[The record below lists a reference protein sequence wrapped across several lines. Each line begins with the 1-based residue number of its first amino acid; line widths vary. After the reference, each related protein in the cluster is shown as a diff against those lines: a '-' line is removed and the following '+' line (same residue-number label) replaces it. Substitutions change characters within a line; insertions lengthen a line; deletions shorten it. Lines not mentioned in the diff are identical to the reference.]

1 MPPHKESFDKSKVH
15 LISLI
20 AFLMGF
26 GQALITYVLS
36 SYFKTISGTENVGPF
51 YIISYGVVLVVLLN
65 WHRVI
70 RKIGKARVFI
80 LSVLAKVAI
89 VIALVFL
96 PPSYWALFFL
106 MLYLICG
113 ALEWTS
119 LDIILESY
127 SKDNLSGRI
136 RGIHLTIFNAGFIFG
151 PFISTR
157 ILDQYQFQGVFLGL
171 LILNAIVLIFSL
183 VGLSKINHGYKRDL
197 NIREIIAKVW
207 KRKNI
212 LRILYVSIALEIFF
226 AILVI
231 YTPIYLLDL
240 GYSWDDIGIMFSV
253 MLIPFVLL
261 QIPIG
266 FLADKK
272 WGEKEM
278 ILISLSLMAL
288 STILVFTGARQSVAI
303 WGLILLLTRVGAA
316 ALEILRD
323 SYFYKRIDGYDVD
336 MIDIYKAAIPV
347 GYIIANILAFLVLL
361 FFPLKAV
368 FLIVVAVVASALVP
382 AFSLKDNR
390 AEAEV

>member
-1 MPPHKESFDKSKVH
+1 MPSHKESFDKNKIH

-51 YIISYGVVLVVLLN
+51 YIISYAVVLLTLLN
-65 WHRVI
+65 WHKVI
-70 RKIGKARVFI
+70 RRLGKARVF
-80 LSVLAKVAI
+80 LLAVLAKVAI
-89 VIALVFL
+89 VVALVFV
-96 PPSYWALFFL
+96 PPSYPALAIL
-106 MLYLICG
+106 MLYLVSG

-136 RGIHLTIFNAGFIFG
+136 RGIHLTIFNAGFLLG

-157 ILDQYQFQGVFLGL
+157 ILDQYSFQGVFLAL
-171 LILNAIVLIFSL
+171 LVLNAVVLIFSM
-183 VGLSKINHGYKRDL
+183 VGLSNINHGYKREL
-197 NIREIIAKVW
+197 NVKEIIAKVW

-212 LRILYVSIALEIFF
+212 LRIFYISTALEIFF

-240 GYSWDDIGIMFSV
+240 GYGWDDIGIIFSV
-253 MLIPFVLL
+253 MLVPFVLL

-278 ILISLSLMAL
+278 IFVSLFVMAL
-288 STILVFTGARQSVAI
+288 STVLVFTGGKQSVAV
-303 WGLILLLTRVGAA
+303 WAGILFLTRIGAA

-336 MIDIYKAAIPV
+336 MIDLYKATVPV
-347 GYIIANILAFLVLL
+347 GYIIANVLTFVCL
-361 FFPLKAV
+361 FIFPLKAV
-368 FLIVVAVVASALVP
+368 FLIVVIVVASALIP
-382 AFSLKDNR
+382 AFALKDNK
-390 AEAEV
+390 AECEC

>member
-1 MPPHKESFDKSKVH
+1 MPPHKESFDKSKIH

-26 GQALITYVLS
+26 GQSLIVYVLS
-36 SYFKTISGTENVGPF
+36 SYFKTISGTENIGGF
-51 YIISYGVVLVVLLN
+51 YIISYAIVLLVLLN
-65 WHRVI
+65 WHKVI
-70 RKIGKARVFI
+70 RRIGKARVFI
-80 LSVLAKVAI
+80 LAVLAKVAI
-89 VIALVFL
+89 VVALVFF
-96 PPSYWALFFL
+96 PPSYPALAIL

-151 PFISTR
+151 PFVSTR
-157 ILDQYQFQGVFLGL
+157 ILDQYGFQGVFVGL
-171 LILNAIVLIFSL
+171 LIMNAIVLVFSL
-183 VGLSKINHGYKRDL
+183 VGLSNINQGYKRDL
-197 NIREIIAKVW
+197 KIGEIIAKVW

-212 LRILYVSIALEIFF
+212 LRIFYISIVLEIFF
-226 AILVI
+226 ALLVI

-240 GYSWDDIGIMFSV
+240 GYSWDDIGIMFSM

-278 ILISLSLMAL
+278 IFVSLFVMAL
-288 STILVFTGARQSVAI
+288 STVWLFNSGKQTLLF
-303 WGLILLLTRVGAA
+303 WGGILLLTRVGAA

-336 MIDIYKAAIPV
+336 MIDLYKATLPV
-347 GYIIANILAFLVLL
+347 GYIIANFLAFVALL
-361 FFPLKAV
+361 IFPLKSV
-368 FLIVVAVVASALVP
+368 FLIVVVVVASALIP
-382 AFSLKDNR
+382 AFYLKDNR
-390 AEAEV
+390 AECEN

>member
-1 MPPHKESFDKSKVH
+1 MPSHKETFDKRKIH

-26 GQALITYVLS
+26 SQALITYVLS
-36 SYFKTISGTENVGPF
+36 SYFKIISGTENVGPF
-51 YIISYGVVLVVLLN
+51 YILSYLIVLLVLLN
-65 WHRVI
+65 WHKVI
-70 RKIGKARVFI
+70 RKMGKARVFI
-80 LSVLAKVAI
+80 LAVLAKVGI
-89 VIALVFL
+89 VVAMVFIPPSIPALVI
-96 PPSYWALFFL
+96 L

-151 PFISTR
+151 PFLSTR
-157 ILDQYQFQGVFLGL
+157 ILDQYSYQGVFLAL
-171 LILNAIVLIFSL
+171 LVLNAVVLIFSM
-183 VGLSKINHGYKRDL
+183 VGLSNINHGYKRDL
-197 NIREIIAKVW
+197 KVTEIIAKVW

-212 LRILYVSIALEIFF
+212 LRIFYISTALEIFF

-231 YTPIYLLDL
+231 YTPIYLQDL
-240 GYSWDDIGIMFSV
+240 GYGWDEIGIIFSV
-253 MLIPFVLL
+253 MLVPFVLL

-278 ILISLSLMAL
+278 IFLSLFLMAL
-288 STILVFTGARQSVAI
+288 STILVFTGGKQSVAV
-303 WGLILLLTRVGAA
+303 WGGILLLTRLGAA

-336 MIDIYKAAIPV
+336 MIDLYKATFPV
-347 GYIIANILAFLVLL
+347 GYIIANVLAFVCLL
-361 FFPLKAV
+361 IFPLKAV
-368 FLIVVAVVASALVP
+368 FLIVVVVVAAALFP
-382 AFSLKDNR
+382 AFELQDNK
-390 AEAEV
+390 AECEC

>member
-1 MPPHKESFDKSKVH
+1 MPPHKESFNKNKIH

-26 GQALITYVLS
+26 GQALIAYILS
-36 SYFKTISGTENVGPF
+36 SYFKTISGTESVGPF
-51 YIISYGVVLVVLLN
+51 YIASYAIVLLVLLN
-65 WHRVI
+65 WHKVI
-70 RKIGKARVFI
+70 RKFGKARVFI
-80 LSVLAKVAI
+80 LAVLAKVVI

-96 PPSYWALFFL
+96 PSSYWALVFL

-127 SKDNLSGRI
+127 SQDNLSGRI
-136 RGIHLTIFNAGFIFG
+136 RGIHLTIYNAGFIFG
-151 PFISTR
+151 PLVSTY
-157 ILDQYQFQGVFLGL
+157 ILSQYQFQGVFIGM
-171 LILNAIVLIFSL
+171 LILNAIILIFSL
-183 VGLSKINHGYKRDL
+183 VGLTKINHDYKRDL
-197 NIREIIAKVW
+197 KISEIVVKVW
-207 KRKNI
+207 RRKNI
-212 LRILYVSIALEIFF
+212 LRIFYISIALEIFF
-226 AILVI
+226 ALLVI

-240 GYSWDDIGIMFSV
+240 GYGWDDIGIMFSV

-261 QIPIG
+261 QIPVG

-278 ILISLSLMAL
+278 IFISLFLMSL
-288 STILVFTGARQSVAI
+288 STVLVFAGGKQS
-303 WGLILLLTRVGAA
+303 LIVWAGILFLTRLGAA

-336 MIDIYKAAIPV
+336 MIDLYKATLPV
-347 GYIIANILAFLVLL
+347 GYIVANFLAFVCLL

-368 FLIVVAVVASALVP
+368 FLIVVVVVASALIP
-382 AFSLKDNR
+382 AFNLKDSK
-390 AEAEV
+390 AECEC